1 MLCVAAAQT
10 VAVYWGG
17 FRRRWVS
24 VCIPISRKNGDR
36 DHTAYCELPEHG
48 SQSTFLVFRG
58 DPHQCLMD
66 RYGTGL
72 NWEPSEESH

>member
-10 VAVYWGG
+10 VVVYWGG

-24 VCIPISRKNGDR
+24 VCILISRKNGDR

-48 SQSTFLVFRG
+48 SQSTFLVFRAIHTNASWVG
-58 DPHQCLMD
+58 VELD
-66 RYGTGL
+66 
-72 NWEPSEESH
+72 